1 MIINQLSFQGF
12 RNLSDSFVEP
22 SPNVNVVYGKNGQGK
37 TNLLEGIWLL
47 GGLKSFRGAKDREL
61 IKHHCDFAVIE
72 SSFFSQEREQSAR
85 LDIFPGK
92 REATINGVKKKSAS
106 SLIGVCSFVVFAPD
120 HLTMIKNG
128 PGERRKFLDSA
139 ICRFKPRYVNIYT
152 RCNKILSQRNAL
164 IKTISASS
172 TNEMLEPWDISLASW
187 GSALIFERLQYLKLL
202 RSYCGEIYKGIS
214 SGTEN
219 MEISYRS
226 CFGVKENDSVK
237 EIEAKLLEKLKS
249 SREEDFSSGFTCF
262 GPHRDDM
269 NISIDEKSARTYGSQ
284 GQQRSAVIA
293 LKLSEADILQQ
304 VNNESPVI
312 ILDDVLSEL
321 DVGRQKYLLNKTRG
335 RQVFISCCDRS
346 SVDYLDCGRI
356 FKLSSG
362 EIDVEEK

>member
-1 MIINQLSFQGF
+1 MIINRLSFQGF
-12 RNLSDSFVEP
+12 RNLQDCFVEP
-22 SPNVNVVYGKNGQGK
+22 SPSVNVVYGKNGQGK

-61 IKHHCDFAVIE
+61 IKHHCDKAVIE
-72 SSFFSQEREQSAR
+72 SGFYSQDREQSAR

-106 SLIGVCSFVVFAPD
+106 ALIGVCSSVVFSPD

-152 RCNKILSQRNAL
+152 RCNKLLSQRNAL
-164 IKTISASS
+164 LKTISQPGAAA
-172 TNEMLEPWDISLASW
+172 MLEPWDISLASW
-187 GSALIFERLQYLKLL
+187 GAALVFERLQYLKLL
-202 RSYCGEIYKGIS
+202 RSYCCEIYRGIS
-214 SGTEN
+214 SGAES
-219 MEISYRS
+219 MEISYHS
-226 CFGVKENDSVK
+226 CFGVKESDSVR
-237 EIEAKLLEKLKS
+237 EIESKLLDKLKN
-249 SREEDFSSGFTCF
+249 SREEDISSRFTCF

-269 NISIDEKSARTYGSQ
+269 EISIDQKSARIYGSQ

-304 VNNESPVI
+304 ENDENPVI

-321 DVGRQKYLLNKTRG
+321 DVGRQKYLLNKTQG

-346 SVDYLDCGRI
+346 AVDYLDCGRI
-356 FKLSSG
+356 FRLKSG
-362 EIDVEEK
+362 EIDIEEK